1 MLIEALIAALNA
13 LKPSLRAKVRRTIRQ
28 HGVPTND
35 NELLLLATSLSHEL
49 RPQRHRAWELYR
61 RYYVSEALRNGVVAD
76 AFAPERLYP
85 TKAMVSGIRRALE
98 WDEGTP
104 GPTVNLELLDPET
117 KRLSMSKLDV
127 TSANRRDKRVVDKFT
142 DKLQPTVERHMLA
155 AGRDAMVDSVESA
168 ARKSRVKITDNS
180 TTDLRWARVL
190 TGGENCPF
198 CAMLASRGPVYHN
211 ATTALIDG
219 KSVRMDAY
227 HDNCDCIAVPVF
239 GDDTQWQGYA
249 QWQALE
255 AKWQKLTEKHF
266 SRGKYRAF
274 RKDFDEWFA
283 DEKAQYVIWENRG
296 LLDAETLKRLNG
308 EGRKFSD
315 DELAAVFK
323 REVQHIDTP
332 EEVAAKIESD
342 ADAELE
348 KYFKDA
354 PAVFTDSY
362 EWEDAFYS
370 KTDAL
375 YYNPSKLPEFA
386 PGSMAE
392 EVSHVQREPPWS
404 VHGKFYDLPGENVI
418 NTPYSVNCPRCTFAL
433 ELRMRGYDV
442 RAGARTW
449 YGFEDGAFQIT
460 QGQDYC
466 KVFGFETEVG
476 AIGDDEA
483 LFSIARGRKELE
495 RAIHQH
501 PEGARG
507 ILRIRWTSDL
517 GGHIC
522 NWEKRDG
529 TIWIHDSQA
538 GTSETLQDWISS
550 HKSFLGDEVAGPFK
564 VARTDNKDI
573 DVLLACKIIGVP
585 EEQWC

>member
-49 RPQRHRAWELYR
+49 RPQRHRAWELCR

-76 AFAPERLYP
+76 AFAPERMYP

-239 GDDTQWQGYA
+239 GDDTQWQGYE

-255 AKWQKLTEKHF
+255 AKWQKLTKDAF
-266 SRGKYRAF
+266 SRGKYKDF
-274 RKDFDEWFA
+274 RKDFDKWFA
-283 DEKAQYVIWENRG
+283 EDKDQYVIWDSDENFSVDNR
-296 LLDAETLKRLNG
+296 LLDAETLRLLREKQPGLTNAQLAKRFYAEKSSEVPSAEKKAKVDRDLKIKRLAQKYHSQAVKNEPIVTENVVKAMKAGGGYPERLDTAVKSLSSLTRKIRSDLLEKSDESPESVAADMKDVVRYTCVVPMETYWEDGDRVRDTLLNASHSDGIFEGG
-308 EGRKFSD
+308 ECALLKDPRYWRKDEYLGRNMAFESPDGQKF
-315 DELAAVFK
+315 
-323 REVQHIDTP
+323 EVQIHTKDSLEAAEKTHPLYEKKRADDTP
-332 EEVAAKIESD
+332 QPERDRLQVEMNKIFSKVPIPPNTVWSD
-342 ADAELE
+342 
-348 KYFKDA
+348 
-354 PAVFTDSY
+354 S
-362 EWEDAFYS
+362 
-370 KTDAL
+370 
-375 YYNPSKLPEFA
+375 
-386 PGSMAE
+386 
-392 EVSHVQREPPWS
+392 
-404 VHGKFYDLPGENVI
+404 
-418 NTPYSVNCPRCTFAL
+418 
-433 ELRMRGYDV
+433 
-442 RAGARTW
+442 
-449 YGFEDGAFQIT
+449 
-460 QGQDYC
+460 
-466 KVFGFETEVG
+466 
-476 AIGDDEA
+476 
-483 LFSIARGRKELE
+483 
-495 RAIHQH
+495 
-501 PEGARG
+501 
-507 ILRIRWTSDL
+507 
-517 GGHIC
+517 
-522 NWEKRDG
+522 
-529 TIWIHDSQA
+529 
-538 GTSETLQDWISS
+538 
-550 HKSFLGDEVAGPFK
+550 
-564 VARTDNKDI
+564 
-573 DVLLACKIIGVP
+573 
-585 EEQWC
+585 

>member
-76 AFAPERLYP
+76 AFAPERMYP

-211 ATTALIDG
+211 AKTALIDG

-239 GDDTQWQGYA
+239 GDDTQWQGYE

-266 SRGKYRAF
+266 SRAKYKAF

-283 DEKAQYVIWENRG
+283 EDRDQYVIWDSDENFSVDNR
-296 LLDAETLKRLNG
+296 LLDAETLRLLHEKQPGLTNAQLAKRFYVEKSSEVPSAEKKAKVDRDLKIKHLAQKYHSQAVKNEPIVTENVVKAMKAGGGYPERLDTAVKSLESLTRKIRTELKDNPHLTPEAASADMKDVVRYTCVVPFESYWESGDKVRDTILNTAHNG
-308 EGRKFSD
+308 DIFESEESVLLKDPRFWKRNEYLGRNMAFESPSGQR
-315 DELAAVFK
+315 F
-323 REVQHIDTP
+323 EVQIHTKDSLSAAEKTHLLYEKKRDIDTP
-332 EEVAAKIESD
+332 EDER
-342 ADAELE
+342 
-348 KYFKDA
+348 
-354 PAVFTDSY
+354 
-362 EWEDAFYS
+362 
-370 KTDAL
+370 
-375 YYNPSKLPEFA
+375 
-386 PGSMAE
+386 
-392 EVSHVQREPPWS
+392 QRLQVEM
-404 VHGKFYDLPGENVI
+404 N
-418 NTPYSVNCPRCTFAL
+418 
-433 ELRMRGYDV
+433 
-442 RAGARTW
+442 
-449 YGFEDGAFQIT
+449 
-460 QGQDYC
+460 
-466 KVFGFETEVG
+466 KVFSKVPIPPNTV
-476 AIGDDEA
+476 
-483 LFSIARGRKELE
+483 
-495 RAIHQH
+495 
-501 PEGARG
+501 
-507 ILRIRWTSDL
+507 WSDL
-517 GGHIC
+517 
-522 NWEKRDG
+522 
-529 TIWIHDSQA
+529 
-538 GTSETLQDWISS
+538 
-550 HKSFLGDEVAGPFK
+550 
-564 VARTDNKDI
+564 
-573 DVLLACKIIGVP
+573 
-585 EEQWC
+585 